1 MKKAALGLLAALLV
15 FGCADSVRE
24 SKSASIAEPTTKPAT
39 QSATG
44 KSASEAKPTESRI
57 DAEKLFND
65 TLASAKM
72 QNKRVMVHL
81 GAPW

>member
-1 MKKAALGLLAALLV
+1 MKKTALGLLAALLLV
-15 FGCADSVRE
+15 GCADSGRE
-24 SKSASIAEPTTKPAT
+24 SKPASVAEPTTKPAT
-39 QSATG
+39 PSATG
-44 KSASEAKPTESRI
+44 KSVAETKTTESRI

-65 TLASAKM
+65 TLAIAKM